1 MRLLSVTVDT
11 VCVSMADSLGRG
23 ERGGWFV
30 AADRNPSALRWLIG
44 VELGNYRKRVGL
56 KQADAARRAGIS
68 VGKLSHLETGER
80 QQRPADIAKVLLA
93 YDVPRHDVN
102 RLTSLAEV
110 PDESNWWGAW
120 RDVVPDWM
128 TTIVGLERLASAEF
142 VFEPILIPGLLQ
154 TEAYARELSQAG
166 SRVRP
171 DHAERVV
178 EVRMG
183 RARRLTSEN
192 PLRLH
197 AAVNEQALRL
207 RVGTPEIRL
216 AQYQHLQTLAEQPN
230 VTFQVVVPDRGPHE
244 AVTGQ
249 FVVLDFEQARP
260 IAYAEV
266 QDGAMYVQ
274 HPGEVDTY
282 RESARSLAE
291 VALSPDDSIGF
302 IADLIE
308 TL

>member
-1 MRLLSVTVDT
+1 V
-11 VCVSMADSLGRG
+11 G
-23 ERGGWFV
+23 
-30 AADRNPSALRWLIG
+30 ADRNPSALRWLIG
-44 VELGNYRKRVGL
+44 VELGQYRRRTGL
-56 KQADAARRAGIS
+56 KQADAAKQAGVS
-68 VGKLSHLETGER
+68 PAKLSHMETGER
-80 QQRPADIAKVLLA
+80 QQRPADIAQVLA
-93 YDVPRHDVN
+93 SYGVARHDIN

-120 RDVVPDWM
+120 RDVLPDWM
-128 TTIVGLERLASAEF
+128 GTIVGLERLATTEF
-142 VFEPILIPGLLQ
+142 VFEPIVIPGLLQ
-154 TEAYARELSQAG
+154 TQAYARELSRAG

-171 DHAERVV
+171 DHADRVV
-178 EVRMG
+178 EVRME
-183 RARRLTSEN
+183 RAQRLTSDN

-207 RVGTPEIRL
+207 RVGTPEIMR
-216 AQYQHLQTLAEQPN
+216 AQYEHLKGLAEQPN
-230 VTFQVVVPDRGPHE
+230 VTLQVVVPDRGPHE

-249 FVVLDFEQARP
+249 FVVLDFEQARS

-282 RESARSLAE
+282 RESARSLEE
-291 VALSPDDSIGF
+291 VALPSDESIRF
-302 IADLIE
+302 IADLIK

>member
-1 MRLLSVTVDT
+1 M
-11 VCVSMADSLGRG
+11 
-23 ERGGWFV
+23 

>member
-1 MRLLSVTVDT
+1 
-11 VCVSMADSLGRG
+11 
-23 ERGGWFV
+23 V
-30 AADRNPSALRWLIG
+30 AADRNPSALRWLVGI
-44 VELGNYRKRVGL
+44 ELGNYRKRVGL
-56 KQADAARRAGIS
+56 KQADAAKRAGIS

-80 QQRPADIAKVLLA
+80 QQQPVDIAKVLAA
-93 YDVPRHDVN
+93 YDAPQHDIN

-128 TTIVGLERLASAEF
+128 ATIVGLERLASAEF

-154 TEAYARELSQAG
+154 TEAYARELSRAG
-166 SRVRP
+166 NRVRP

-183 RARRLTSEN
+183 RAHRLISDN

-207 RVGTPEIRL
+207 RVGTPEMMK
-216 AQYQHLQTLAEQPN
+216 AQYEHLMKLAKRANITLQI
-230 VTFQVVVPDRGPHE
+230 VVPERGPHE

-266 QDGAMYVQ
+266 QDGAMYIQ

-282 RESARSLAE
+282 RESSRSLEE
-291 VALSPDDSIGF
+291 VGLPPEDSVRF

-308 TL
+308 KL